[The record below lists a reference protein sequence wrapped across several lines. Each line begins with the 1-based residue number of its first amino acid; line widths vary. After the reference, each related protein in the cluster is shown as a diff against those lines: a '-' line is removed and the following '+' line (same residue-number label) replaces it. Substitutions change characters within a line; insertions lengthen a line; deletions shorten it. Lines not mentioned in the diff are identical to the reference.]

1 MYVWQAEASGRGGE
15 LERKEQKEAPEG
27 GVSLPQKEQA
37 EERDP

>member
-1 MYVWQAEASGRGGE
+1 MWQAEASGGGGK

-37 EERDP
+37 EEKDP